1 MKVKDLIR
9 ILKNEN
15 PESQVLLLSQNGN
28 PFEGELSGVI
38 TRGETASQGE
48 YDEEPDLGDDEDV
61 AEADVFPVDGEM
73 LRPGIMLNFDAV
85 LRD

>member
-15 PESQVLLLSQNGN
+15 PESRVLLLSQNGN

-38 TRGETASQGE
+38 TRGEAASQGE
-48 YDEEPDLGDDEDV
+48 YDEDPEDDEDV
-61 AEADVFPVDGEM
+61 AESDLFLVDGEM
-73 LRPGIMLNFDAV
+73 LRRGITLNFDAV
-85 LRD
+85 LRE